1 GRDNHFAEL
10 KDYEIISERM
20 SILRDVNEYVG
31 KFFSLDYIKRN
42 VLRMTDKEIAD
53 MDEQI
58 ALEREQGL
66 ITDDSGGF

>member
-1 GRDNHFAEL
+1 
-10 KDYEIISERM
+10 
-20 SILRDVNEYVG
+20 
-31 KFFSLDYIKRN
+31 
-42 VLRMTDKEIAD
+42 MTDKEIAD